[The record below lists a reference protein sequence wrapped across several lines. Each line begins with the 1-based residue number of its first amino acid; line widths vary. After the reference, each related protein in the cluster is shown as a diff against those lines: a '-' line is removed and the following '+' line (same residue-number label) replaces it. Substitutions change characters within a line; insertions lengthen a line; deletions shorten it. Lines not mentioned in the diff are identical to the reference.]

1 MKEKNMKF
9 TIKTIYNDLSKKEKL
24 IADYILKN
32 INKSTNL
39 TIADLAENI
48 GVVNSTIFSF
58 TKKLGFKGFREFRD
72 SLLKDQFNSNINVHE
87 KISKNDSITS
97 IIEKVFNSNIKS
109 LEDTKKIAEKK
120 SFSTALKI
128 LTQVDIVHFFG
139 VGGSSVIAHDA
150 YHKFLRSPLKCRF
163 DSDFHLQLMQAS
175 LLTKNDCAFII
186 SHSGM
191 TKESIEIA
199 DIAKERK
206 AKIIVLTSYPLS
218 ILAKKADITFISTA
232 EEIEYRSEALS
243 SRIAQLSILD
253 TIFILVMLN
262 NPTKTQI
269 SLNKIR
275 TTIAKTKRKG
285 E

>member
-1 MKEKNMKF
+1 
-9 TIKTIYNDLSKKEKL
+9 
-24 IADYILKN
+24 
-32 INKSTNL
+32 
-39 TIADLAENI
+39 
-48 GVVNSTIFSF
+48 
-58 TKKLGFKGFREFRD
+58 
-72 SLLKDQFNSNINVHE
+72 
-87 KISKNDSITS
+87 
-97 IIEKVFNSNIKS
+97 
-109 LEDTKKIAEKK
+109 
-120 SFSTALKI
+120 
-128 LTQVDIVHFFG
+128 
-139 VGGSSVIAHDA
+139 
-150 YHKFLRSPLKCRF
+150 
-163 DSDFHLQLMQAS
+163 MQAS

-269 SLNKIR
+269 SLNKNKHIR
-275 TTIAKTKRKG
+275 L
-285 E
+285 